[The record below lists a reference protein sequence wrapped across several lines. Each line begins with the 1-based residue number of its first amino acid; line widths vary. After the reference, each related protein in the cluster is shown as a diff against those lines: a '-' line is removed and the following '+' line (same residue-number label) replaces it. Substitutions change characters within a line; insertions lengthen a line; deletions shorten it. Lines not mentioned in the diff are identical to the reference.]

1 MDDFLYILIGIVWVV
16 YSLYNNK
23 QKQDRKK
30 AAREMRETSQPATP
44 AKPKRSLLEEILM
57 GEVLQVPEPQEVTIE
72 PPVREFTRKVNSE
85 EIDVRKT
92 EAQSLELIAEE
103 VPADYFEQEYTYR
116 KEEKD
121 DVSLIRDNLKSGTE
135 TTDQETEI
143 HENFDLKTAV
153 IYAEILNPRYI

>member
-30 AAREMRETSQPATP
+30 AARELSETSRPVPPAR
-44 AKPKRSLLEEILM
+44 PKRSLFEEILM

-72 PPVREFTRKVNSE
+72 PPVKEFTRKATAE
-85 EIDVRKT
+85 EVDVRKT
-92 EAQSLELIAEE
+92 EAQSLEYITEE
-103 VPADYFEQEYTYR
+103 VPADYFDQQYTDR
-116 KEEKD
+116 KEEKSKVALFD
-121 DVSLIRDNLKSGTE
+121 DNTKSE
-135 TTDQETEI
+135 AESNEQEFEI
-143 HENFDLKTAV
+143 AGNFDLKTAV